1 MMNMLEEHNDGVST
15 EVDGTNS
22 YRILLI
28 EDSPSQQMAM
38 KLFLEREGFRVI
50 TANDGF
56 EGINKAFS
64 EVPDII
70 ISDII
75 MPELNGY
82 QLCRLLKNQE
92 NTSKIPIILLTSL
105 EDKLD
110 RFWGL
115 KSGADL
121 YLVKD
126 DEPPKLICKIN
137 NLINKLN
144 VMPKK
149 KRTTV
154 KHTQNSS
161 INTRINQILDKLL
174 FESTVSN
181 ETRKLSNFI
190 DDANKAIKE
199 FFSLLSSIIG
209 FSCAALTL
217 HSGEK
222 TIINLEIKE
231 PISESYLKNIRS
243 KLGLDKLP
251 QSPENITWNIEG
263 ESLVIEEKG
272 DLLSHYVSQLK
283 IHGEN
288 IGSISIFSLK
298 ENAFTQETIRT
309 IELLSAD
316 FAMIAKLILLYEE
329 NKRLSNTDSLTN
341 LNNRR
346 HFFNTLKRDFD
357 VSSRYNK
364 PLSLIMLDIDHFKDI
379 NDKYGHQQG
388 DKVLVDISKILTK
401 GSRSCDFVTRFGGEE
416 FIIYYPE
423 TGLKGAEEIA
433 GRLRKKIEHYPFG
446 TPRGSIKI
454 TISIGVTTLS
464 ESIRKLHDFIELADQ
479 ALYQAKSAGRNRI
492 CIKVA
497 ADSMASS
504 NPHQPSL

>member
-1 MMNMLEEHNDGVST
+1 MMDMLEQHNDGVNQEENGLS
-15 EVDGTNS
+15 S
-22 YRILLI
+22 YRVLLI

-38 KLFLEREGFRVI
+38 KLFLEREGFKVI
-50 TANDGF
+50 TANNGL
-56 EGINKAFS
+56 EGINSAFS

-126 DEPPKLICKIN
+126 DEPPIIISKIN
-137 NLINKLN
+137 ELINKLN
-144 VMPKK
+144 VIPKK
-149 KRTTV
+149 NRTTV
-154 KHTQNSS
+154 RHSQTYSLKS
-161 INTRINQILDKLL
+161 RINRILDKLL

-181 ETRKLSNFI
+181 ETRQLSNYI
-190 DDANKAIKE
+190 DDPNMAVKE
-199 FFSLLSSIIG
+199 FFSLLYSIIG
-209 FSCAALTL
+209 FSCAALIFYDKGK
-217 HSGEK
+217 S
-222 TIINLEIKE
+222 IINLEIKE
-231 PISESYLKNIRS
+231 PIGESYLKEIRE
-243 KLGLDKLP
+243 KLELDKLP
-251 QSPENITWNIEG
+251 QSPEDLTWNVNG
-263 ESLVIEEKG
+263 ESFVIKEDG
-272 DLLSHYVSQLK
+272 DFLSHYVSPLK
-283 IHGEN
+283 IHGED

-298 ENAFTQETIRT
+298 EKAFTQETIKI

-346 HFFNTLKRDFD
+346 YFFNTLERDFN

-364 PLSLIMLDIDHFKDI
+364 PLSLIMLDIDHFKSV

-388 DKVLVDISKILTK
+388 DQVLVDISQILMK
-401 GSRSCDFVTRFGGEE
+401 GSRSCDFVARFGGEE

-433 GRLRKKIEHYPFG
+433 ERLRKKVENYPFG
-446 TPRGSIKI
+446 TPKGSIKI
-454 TISIGVTTLS
+454 TASIGVTTLS
-464 ESIRKLHDFIELADQ
+464 ESITKLHDFIELADQ
-479 ALYQAKSAGRNRI
+479 ALYQAKSAGRNRV

-504 NPHQPSL
+504 NPHQHSL

>member
-1 MMNMLEEHNDGVST
+1 MNMLEEHADEVNP
-15 EVDGTNS
+15 EVDGTIS
-22 YRILLI
+22 CRILLV

-38 KLFLEREGFRVI
+38 KLFLEREGFKVI
-50 TANDGF
+50 TANNGF

-92 NTSKIPIILLTSL
+92 STSKIPIILLTSL

-126 DEPPKLICKIN
+126 DEPPILISKIN

-144 VMPKK
+144 VIPKK
-149 KRTTV
+149 KRAIV
-154 KHTQNSS
+154 EHTQNSS
-161 INTRINQILDKLL
+161 ISTKINHILDKLL
-174 FESTVSN
+174 FEATISN
-181 ETRKLSNFI
+181 ETRKLSNYI
-190 DDANKAIKE
+190 NDPNKAVKE

-217 HSGEK
+217 CGKGK
-222 TIINLEIKE
+222 TTINLEIKE
-231 PISESYLKNIRS
+231 PISESDLKDIRS
-243 KLGLDKLP
+243 KVGLDKLY
-251 QSPENITWNIEG
+251 QSPKDVTWNIAG
-263 ESLVIEEKG
+263 KSLIIEENR
-272 DLLSHYVSQLK
+272 DLLSYYMSQLK

-288 IGSISIFSLK
+288 IGSISVFSFK
-298 ENAFTQETIRT
+298 EKAFTQETIRA
-309 IELLSAD
+309 IELLSSD

-329 NKRLSNTDSLTN
+329 NKRFSNTDSLTN

-346 HFFNTLKRDFD
+346 SFFKTLERDFN
-357 VSSRYNK
+357 VSSRYK
-364 PLSLIMLDIDHFKDI
+364 KQLSLIMLDVDHFKAI

-388 DKVLVDISKILTK
+388 DKVLVDIAKILMN
-401 GSRSCDFVTRFGGEE
+401 GSRSCDFVARFGGEE

-433 GRLRKKIEHYPFG
+433 ERLRKKIEYYPFG
-446 TPRGSIKI
+446 TPGGSIKV
-454 TISIGVTTLS
+454 TISFGVTTLS
-464 ESIRKLHDFIELADQ
+464 ESITKLHDFIELADQ
-479 ALYQAKSAGRNRI
+479 AMYQAKAAGRNRV
-492 CIKVA
+492 CVKVA
-497 ADSMASS
+497 EDSMALS
-504 NPHQPSL
+504 NPPQPSL

>member
-1 MMNMLEEHNDGVST
+1 MNMLEEHNDGVNPK
-15 EVDGTNS
+15 VDGTNS
-22 YRILLI
+22 YRLLLV

-38 KLFLEREGFRVI
+38 KLFLEREGFNVI
-50 TANDGF
+50 TANNGL
-56 EGINKAFS
+56 EGINRAFS

-126 DEPPKLICKIN
+126 DEPSVLISKIN
-137 NLINKLN
+137 QLINKLN
-144 VMPKK
+144 VIPKK
-149 KRTTV
+149 NNIIVTHSQT
-154 KHTQNSS
+154 SS
-161 INTRINQILDKLL
+161 IKSRINLILDRLL

-181 ETRKLSNFI
+181 ETRQLSNYI
-190 DDANKAIKE
+190 DDPNKAVKE
-199 FFSLLSSIIG
+199 FFSLLSSIVG

-217 HSGEK
+217 HDKER
-222 TIINLEIKE
+222 TNINLEIKE
-231 PISESYLKNIRS
+231 PICESYLKDIRE
-243 KLGLDKLP
+243 KLEFDKLP
-251 QSPENITWNIEG
+251 RSLEDLTWNING
-263 ESLVIEEKG
+263 ESFVIREEG
-272 DLLSHYVSQLK
+272 DFLSYYVSPLK
-283 IHGEN
+283 IHGED

-298 ENAFTQETIRT
+298 EKAFTKETIKT
-309 IELLSAD
+309 IELLSSD

-346 HFFNTLKRDFD
+346 YFFNTLERDFN

-364 PLSLIMLDIDHFKDI
+364 PLSLIMLDIDHFKNI
-379 NDKYGHQQG
+379 NDKYGHQEG
-388 DKVLVDISKILTK
+388 DNVLIDISKILMT
-401 GSRSCDFVTRFGGEE
+401 GSRSCDFVARFGGEE

-433 GRLRKKIEHYPFG
+433 ERLRKKIENYPFG
-446 TPRGSIKI
+446 TPKGSIKI
-454 TISIGVTTLS
+454 TTSIGVTTLS
-464 ESIRKLHDFIELADQ
+464 ESITKLNDFIELADQ
-479 ALYQAKSAGRNRI
+479 ALYQAKSAGRNRV

-497 ADSMASS
+497 ADSMMTFNSHQQSS
-504 NPHQPSL
+504 